1 MEYSRAVQRAGDNG
15 DEPVKGWRCY
25 PSAMQT
31 APARTTAR
39 RSAPHRVNSAA
50 LSALLLALSF
60 LVASCASSQ
69 GGSLGNGAP
78 SHRLDPAKADAAP
91 PIEWAIAIHGG
102 AGTISR
108 DIPAERKQGYVDSL
122 SAALRLGAE
131 ALAEGEAALDVVE
144 KVVRRMEDDP
154 LFNAGRGAV
163 YTHDGR
169 HELDAAIMD
178 GRDLSAGAVAAVSD
192 VKNPI
197 SLARLVMERSP
208 HVLLVG
214 DGAEWFGDEMGVPQV
229 PQEYFHTEYRHD
241 AWQRALE
248 AKRETADPDQDK
260 DTVGAVV
267 RDVYGNLAAATSTG
281 GLTDK
286 RWGRVGDVPI
296 IGAGTYA
303 DNRTCALSATGKGE
317 EFIRHNVAHSI
328 SSRMALTGEGLEEAA
343 RAVIH
348 RTLAEGDGGVIGVDA
363 AGHITLTFNTTG
375 MYRGAADSAGR
386 FEVGIW
392 GELER

>member
-1 MEYSRAVQRAGDNG
+1 MNKVLR
-15 DEPVKGWRCY
+15 
-25 PSAMQT
+25 
-31 APARTTAR
+31 PAAAIPFAACLALFFLLTTA
-39 RSAPHRVNSAA
+39 
-50 LSALLLALSF
+50 
-60 LVASCASSQ
+60 CAS
-69 GGSLGNGAP
+69 GTAGTGAGF
-78 SHRLDPAKADAAP
+78 DPAATDAQP
-91 PIEWAIAIHGG
+91 PVEWAIAIHGG
-102 AGTISR
+102 AGTIPR
-108 DIPAERKQGYVDSL
+108 DISAELKQGYVDGL
-122 SAALRLGAE
+122 EAALRVGVE
-131 ALAEGEAALDVVE
+131 ALADGEAALDVVE
-144 KVVRRMEDDP
+144 KVVRVLEDDP
-154 LFNAGRGAV
+154 HFNAGRGAV

-197 SLARLVMERSP
+197 SMARLVMEESP
-208 HVLLVG
+208 HILLVG
-214 DGAEWFGDEMGVPQV
+214 AGAEAFADELGVVRV
-229 PQEYFHTEYRHD
+229 PQEYFHTQYRYE

-248 AKRETADPDQDK
+248 RKERQDDK

-286 RWGRVGDVPI
+286 RWGRVGDVPV

-328 SSRMALTGEGLEEAA
+328 SARMALTGESLEKAA
-343 RAVIH
+343 AAVIH
-348 RTLAEGDGGVIGVDA
+348 QTLQPGDGGVIGVDA
-363 AGHITLTFNTTG
+363 AGRITLTFNTTG
-375 MYRGAADSAGR
+375 MYRGAADSSGR

-392 GELER
+392 SELER